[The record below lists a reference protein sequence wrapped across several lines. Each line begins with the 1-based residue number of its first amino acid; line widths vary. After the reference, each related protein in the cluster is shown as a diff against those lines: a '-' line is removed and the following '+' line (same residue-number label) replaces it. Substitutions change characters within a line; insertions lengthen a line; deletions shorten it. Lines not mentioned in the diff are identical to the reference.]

1 MRLPF
6 VLILSGLAL
15 IGIGGIQLIKKPT
28 TSAEPAGG
36 DEPSFSPQK
45 TKTE

>member
-15 IGIGGIQLIKKPT
+15 VGIGGIQLIKKPT
-28 TSAEPAGG
+28 PSPTPAGG
-36 DEPSFSPQK
+36 EEPSFKPQPK
-45 TKTE
+45 E